1 MRKELPQKL
10 LRELLKNSKQ
20 SDRDLA
26 KILKVSQPTITRTR
40 HKLEK
45 SGMIQDYTIVPDFK
59 EMGFEIFAITLLKMR
74 PEILAPEVM
83 EQGKKYSQKWPNVI
97 LASSGEGLGM
107 TGVIISFHKNI
118 TEYHHRLNLLRVDW
132 KDFMEDIQSFIV
144 GLGEEEFKRFSL
156 TYLKDVPL

>member
-1 MRKELPQKL
+1 
-10 LRELLKNSKQ
+10 
-20 SDRDLA
+20 
-26 KILKVSQPTITRTR
+26 
-40 HKLEK
+40 
-45 SGMIQDYTIVPDFK
+45 
-59 EMGFEIFAITLLKMR
+59 
-74 PEILAPEVM
+74 M

>member
-10 LRELLKNSKQ
+10 LRELLKNSKH

>member
-156 TYLKDVPL
+156 TYLKDLPL